1 MIHKIETA
9 KNLIAFR
16 ALGQV
21 TTADFKSVV
30 LPELEGLSKESN
42 EINFLFALDTDI
54 QNFTENVWFKDAV
67 LGLQQ
72 FENWNRVA
80 IVSDS
85 DEMNFNGGF
94 TFNTTGELRGFKKLA
109 FNKALKWVEGDSI
122 L

>member
-9 KNLIAFR
+9 NNLIAFR

-21 TTADFKSVV
+21 TTDDFKSVI
-30 LPELEGLSKESN
+30 LPELEGLSKQSN
-42 EINFLFALDTDI
+42 EINFLFALDTDV
-54 QNFTENVWFKDAV
+54 QNFTENVWFQDAV

-72 FENWNRVA
+72 FNNWNRVA

-85 DEMNFNGGF
+85 EEINFNDGF
-94 TFNTTGELRGFKKLA
+94 TFNSTGELRGFKKLA
-109 FNKALKWVEGDSI
+109 FNKALKWVEGNSI

>member
-42 EINFLFALDTDI
+42 EINFLFALDTDV

-67 LGLQQ
+67 LGLSLIHIS
-72 FENWNRVA
+72 EPTRPY
-80 IVSDS
+80 
-85 DEMNFNGGF
+85 
-94 TFNTTGELRGFKKLA
+94 
-109 FNKALKWVEGDSI
+109 
-122 L
+122 

>member
-21 TTADFKSVV
+21 TTADFKTVI
-30 LPELEGLSKESN
+30 LPELEGLSKASN
-42 EINFLFALDTDI
+42 EINFLFALDTDT
-54 QNFTENVWFKDAV
+54 QNFTENAWFHDAV

-85 DEMNFNGGF
+85 DEMNFNDGF
-94 TFNTTGELRGFKKLA
+94 VFNATGELRGFKKGA
-109 FNKALKWVEGDSI
+109 FNKALKWVEGNST